1 MKEEGESAMG
11 EGELA
16 MEEGEVRK
24 VRKGSAHVQV
34 GTDRLDLWRPVH
46 AAIWVRVVQAYVVDV
61 HAHFLTMNPAKK
73 LDQRLFYEVR
83 QGRKGALAR
92 NWYALLSPNLS
103 NLRQHSLASANACRL
118 AGIVLAVVVLI

>member
-1 MKEEGESAMG
+1 MKAYTKIVCDIGQI
-11 EGELA
+11 
-16 MEEGEVRK
+16 R
-24 VRKGSAHVQV
+24 
-34 GTDRLDLWRPVH
+34 RPVH